1 MVVNMKKVLILLALM
16 SMNAN
21 ADFKVLYITTSL
33 DVGKLY
39 TNSINS
45 VEFIPAVLE
54 LTSNQDKTKFDDV
67 NTTLRI
73 ETDIPFESS
82 DIPYISTLT
91 KNTSICTDY
100 SGVSNV
106 QDDFVTLTIDG
117 KSLSEGES
125 VSFSNF
131 NLNDGD
137 NKYSEH
143 DIILSFQSFKDIITA
158 GQAERCNG
166 EIEFNIEV
174 DI

>member
-1 MVVNMKKVLILLALM
+1 MKKVLILLAFM

-21 ADFKVLYITTSL
+21 AAIKVLNITTSL

-39 TNSINS
+39 INSINS

-67 NTTLRI
+67 NTMLRI

-82 DIPYISTLT
+82 DIPYVSTLT
-91 KNTSICTDY
+91 KNTSTCTDY
-100 SGVSNV
+100 SGMSNV
-106 QDDFVTLTIDG
+106 QEDFVQLTIDG
-117 KSLSEGES
+117 QSILEGES
-125 VSFSNF
+125 ISFLNF
-131 NLNDGD
+131 NLNNSG

-143 DIILSFQSFKDIITA
+143 DIILSFKSFKDIITT
-158 GQAERCNG
+158 GQPEKCNG

>member
-1 MVVNMKKVLILLALM
+1 MKKVLLLLAFM

-21 ADFKVLYITTSL
+21 AAFKVLNITTSL
-33 DVGKLY
+33 DVGKIY

-45 VEFIPAVLE
+45 VEFNPAVLD
-54 LTSNQDKTKFDDV
+54 LTPNPDKTKFDDV

-82 DIPYISTLT
+82 DVPYIAKLT
-91 KNTSICTDY
+91 KNLSTCTDY

-106 QDDFVTLTIDG
+106 QDDFVQLTIDG
-117 KSLSEGES
+117 QSISEGES
-125 VSFSNF
+125 ASFSNF
-131 NLNDGD
+131 NFNDGD

-143 DIILSFQSFKDIITA
+143 DIILSFKSFKDITTT
-158 GQAERCNG
+158 GQPERCNG

>member
-1 MVVNMKKVLILLALM
+1 MKKVLILLAFM

-21 ADFKVLYITTSL
+21 ADFKVLNISTSI
-33 DVGKLY
+33 DIGKLY

-45 VEFIPAVLE
+45 VEFIPAVLD
-54 LTSNQDKTKFDDV
+54 LTSHQDKTKFDDV

-82 DIPYISTLT
+82 DIPYVSTLT
-91 KNTSICTDY
+91 KNMSTCTDY

-106 QDDFVTLTIDG
+106 QDDFVKLTIDG
-117 KSLSEGES
+117 QSISEGES
-125 VSFSNF
+125 ISFSNF

-143 DIILSFQSFKDIITA
+143 DIILSFKSFKDITTI
-158 GQAERCNG
+158 GQPERCNG

>member
-1 MVVNMKKVLILLALM
+1 MKKVLILLAFI
-16 SMNAN
+16 SMY
-21 ADFKVLYITTSL
+21 ADAAFKVLNITTRL
-33 DVGKLY
+33 DVGNLY
-39 TNSINS
+39 TNSITS

-54 LTSNQDKTKFDDV
+54 LASNQDKTKFDDV

-82 DIPYISTLT
+82 DIPYVSTLA
-91 KNTSICTDY
+91 KNMSTCTDY

-106 QDDFVTLTIDG
+106 QDDFVRLTIDG
-117 KSLSEGES
+117 QSISVGES

-143 DIILSFQSFKDIITA
+143 DIILSFQSFKDITTA